1 MTATQDTS
9 SDYPVLKAC
18 IMVNTF
24 QENESEN
31 ENKTKLNK
39 PTNETCKRRFI
50 SVKRNELSKLQL

>member
-31 ENKTKLNK
+31 EKKTKLNK
-39 PTNETCKRRFI
+39 PKNETCK
-50 SVKRNELSKLQL
+50 NEDL